1 MGKVEK
7 KNKEQKA
14 GKKRGWVSAMQNF
27 EAEVNARLWSVSP
40 SFIVPSRAES
50 HRTDPLP
57 EPDSRLFAGNV
68 QRLACH
74 QFTVLILGGGG
85 AAMCYTF
92 SSPAIGKVNPRH
104 LQAGQSWD
112 IKVQREILIYA

>member
-7 KNKEQKA
+7 KSKEQKA
-14 GKKRGWVSAMQNF
+14 GKKRGWVSAMQSF
-27 EAEVNARLWSVSP
+27 EAEVNARLWSISL

-68 QRLACH
+68 QRLASH
-74 QFTVLILGGGG
+74 QFALLICGGGRG
-85 AAMCYTF
+85 CHLLLL
-92 SSPAIGKVNPRH
+92 SPPQPSVK
-104 LQAGQSWD
+104 
-112 IKVQREILIYA
+112 